1 LPTSLEIL
9 AINSELDKAVKAN
22 SLLAAQ
28 ILAAQSGIPSA
39 NLRLINEE
47 TCGCRKL
54 DHGLSASSLS

>member
-1 LPTSLEIL
+1 LEIL

-28 ILAAQSGIPSA
+28 ILAAQSGIPST
-39 NLRLINEE
+39 NLTLINEE
-47 TCGCRKL
+47 TCWCRKR